1 MKYLGIDIGSSFIK
15 AALLDI
21 YTEKA
26 IFHYIL
32 PAVDRLNSDDPHKFE
47 LDANEIVDKVKEIIH
62 GALEKD
68 EDIKGILIS
77 TQMHGFV
84 YSTKDS
90 KDVNHRYVS
99 WQDSRCVSLIPGS
112 DISYMEF
119 LKRKISVA
127 EMEKCGVYIKPSLGM
142 CNLYTMLESDSKL
155 QKSGQLFTLG
165 SYIIYKLTGNNI
177 CHISNAAALGLVDIE
192 NRTWDKKIIKKLG
205 FENIVLPVIA
215 DKDTEVCGYYRV
227 KGRAIKV
234 YPDFGDQQTAIL
246 GAMAGSEDVIIN
258 IATAS
263 QIAVIAPNFNPGKY
277 EVRPY
282 FENKY
287 INTISNMPG
296 GRNLNVLIDF
306 IKEVILKFE
315 NRQASTKEI
324 WDVINREC
332 AFDSKGL
339 DLDIGFYETPSCT
352 TGGSILNIKPYN
364 LTISAVF
371 SAAFKDM
378 AQTYW
383 NNIINLIGMDK
394 TRGKIVFLGGVSWK
408 NPRLMKYISNYM
420 SMEYVLSN
428 IPDEVFTGLFRI
440 ALVCEGVCNNLSHR
454 PELILKL

>member
-21 YTEKA
+21 YTQKA
-26 IFHYIL
+26 IFHYTL
-32 PAVDRLNSDDPHKFE
+32 QSVERLNSDNPHKFE
-47 LDANEIVDKVKEIIH
+47 LDADKIVNKVKEIIE
-62 GALEKD
+62 GALEKN
-68 EDIKGILIS
+68 ENIHGVLIS

-84 YSTKDS
+84 YNTKEN
-90 KDVNHRYVS
+90 KGRYVS

-119 LKRKISVA
+119 LRRKISEA

-142 CNLYTMLESDSKL
+142 CNLYTMLESESKL
-155 QKSGQLFTLG
+155 QRSGELFTLG

-177 CHISNAAALGLVDIE
+177 CHISNAAALGLMDIE
-192 NRTWDKKIIKKLG
+192 NRTWDEKIIKKLG
-205 FENIVLPVIA
+205 FENIVLPIIA

-227 KGRAIKV
+227 KGRKLKV

-246 GAMAGSEDVIIN
+246 GAMARSEDVVIN

-263 QIAVIAPNFNPGKY
+263 QIAVTAPNFNPGKY

-282 FENKY
+282 FEDKY

-315 NRQASTKEI
+315 NREASTKEI

-339 DLDIGFYETPSCT
+339 GLDICFYDTPSCT
-352 TGGSILNIKPYN
+352 KGGSILNIKPYN
-364 LTISAVF
+364 LTISTLF
-371 SAAFKDM
+371 SATFKDM
-378 AQTYW
+378 AETYW
-383 NNIINLIGMDK
+383 NNIINLIGKDK
-394 TRGKIVFLGGVSWK
+394 PQGKIVFLGGVSWK
-408 NPRLMKYISNYM
+408 NPMLIKYISNYM
-420 SMEYVLSN
+420 SMEYVLSD
-428 IPDEVFTGLFRI
+428 IPDEVFSGLFRI
-440 ALVCEGVCNNLSHR
+440 ALVCAGVCNNFSHR
-454 PELILKL
+454 PELILRL